1 MSQSPPRPTLIQ
13 SPWIP
18 LLATW
23 TPPLVTSPGAY
34 GPGLTMEPNPMVSWF
49 LPDGGNGARQGS
61 WRLKNGETVLEA
73 EFNGVLL
80 LHGFEYV
87 AREKKAV
94 LRNPLS

>member
-1 MSQSPPRPTLIQ
+1 
-13 SPWIP
+13 
-18 LLATW
+18 
-23 TPPLVTSPGAY
+23 
-34 GPGLTMEPNPMVSWF
+34 MVSWF